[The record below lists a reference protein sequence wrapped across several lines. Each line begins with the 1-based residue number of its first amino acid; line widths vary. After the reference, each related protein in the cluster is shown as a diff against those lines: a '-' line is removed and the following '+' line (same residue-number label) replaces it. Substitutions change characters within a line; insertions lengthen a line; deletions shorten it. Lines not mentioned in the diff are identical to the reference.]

1 MKRHLDIH
9 IEADFGSDW
18 QEEMHGETIRTMI
31 KAWKDF
37 AEAGHKKTVI
47 TVIDSATPI
56 KVTRLGMDLHQWRE
70 NSCLAHFGYSDKGK
84 WATLYDIQ
92 SFDEGKGH
100 ATALLLK
107 AKKYYENL
115 GYEVGGSVALN
126 ERMTGLYKKVG
137 YKIY

>member
-1 MKRHLDIH
+1 MKKHLDIH
-9 IEADFGSDW
+9 IEADFATDY
-18 QEEMHGETIRTMI
+18 QEHLWADTLRSMVKNWKIAAETT
-31 KAWKDF
+31 
-37 AEAGHKKTVI
+37 HKKNVI
-47 TVIDSATPI
+47 TVIDDALPK
-56 KVTRLGMDLHQWRE
+56 KVMRMGMELEQWRE
-70 NSCLAHFGYSDKGK
+70 ESCIAHFGTSDKGK

-107 AKKYYENL
+107 AKKYYEGL

-126 ERMTGLYKKVG
+126 ERMASLYKKVE